1 MPRIDG
7 ISKHT
12 LWESWKNIRK
22 QLSRTFLRDVA
33 DFVEYDVDPDW
44 WIERLLK
51 EVATGKYEPAL
62 PSRFTVAK
70 KMGFSRRMTQP
81 SIPDLGDLSGGGRSA
96 LSESKTLR
104 A

>member
-1 MPRIDG
+1 M
-7 ISKHT
+7 
-12 LWESWKNIRK
+12 
-22 QLSRTFLRDVA
+22 A
-33 DFVEYDVDPDW
+33 DFVEYDIDPDW

-81 SIPDLGDLSGGGRSA
+81 SIPDLVIYRAVVDQLYRKA
-96 LSESKTLR
+96 KRYEHKHAYFAQTLFQKR
-104 A
+104 LRQLR